1 MFVVQNEDGMKAK
14 KTDVVGEF
22 VAQKMDAT
30 HAAKLVRVRESCR

>member
-22 VAQKMDAT
+22 GLRKKWTPPTQP
-30 HAAKLVRVRESCR
+30 S